1 MTMRVD
7 LEDLQRKSAAIR
19 TELANLPQPGAQGQ
33 IAPPSAHQVSTES
46 AMRLGLASLVV
57 WMYQAWGTKEGE
69 RLAESLDATRAA
81 YQAVDTASQQSLN
94 SGGSQPITVMTEPVA
109 PPPVPTP
116 PGHIAPPP
124 AIGPGGFATP
134 VIVQQQLD
142 AGDQGTSLRHYSDVW
157 KGFANQIR
165 GCAPAFDGRVGD
177 WEGTA
182 ASAAYAKFNSYRAWL
197 DELADS
203 WEDLSAEATRL
214 ADVHHEV
221 TEAHRPI
228 AEQYEQAEKKLADAT
243 NGAQVSALFA
253 EMQSAQVISEALV
266 GQYAAGMSP
275 KVVQPTGSAQQR
287 TRPHG
292 RHEGRQRRRPARPD
306 QARRFTRRPGR
317 TGPWRTGAGRSG
329 PWSPADDGTGLG
341 RSAGRWCAVR
351 RRCPF
356 GWRRPI
362 RRRSA
367 VGRHAWRISGWRP
380 VDGNAEVTDGSQP
393 AASRTWWRWS
403 WRGRWRRRWR
413 RRTLDAV
420 VAGGRRRNS
429 GADGPNPRRRRLAP
443 AAGSTGAAGGAMG
456 GGMAPMGH
464 GAGHNQGKEKRRDP
478 NLSPDEDLYTED
490 RPWTEAVI
498 GNRRRRNVQD
508 GKEAE

>member
-33 IAPPSAHQVSTES
+33 IAPPSAHQVSIES

-81 YQAVDTASQQSLN
+81 YQAVDTASEQSLN

-109 PPPVPTP
+109 PPPVSTP
-116 PGHIAPPP
+116 PGHIPPPP

-142 AGDQGTSLRHYSDVW
+142 AGDQGTSLRHYSDAW

-165 GCAPAFDGRVGD
+165 GSAPAFEGRVGD

-182 ASAAYAKFNSYRAWL
+182 AEAAYAKFNNYRAWL
-197 DELADS
+197 DELANS

-214 ADVHHEV
+214 ADVHHAV

-228 AEQYEQAEKKLADAT
+228 AERYEQAEKKLADAT
-243 NGAQVSALFA
+243 YGAQVSALFA
-253 EMQSAQVISEALV
+253 EMQSAQAISEALV
-266 GQYAAGMSP
+266 EQYAAGMSP
-275 KVVQPTGSAQQR
+275 KVVQPEDPPNSGLDPTAATRDANAQDPQDPSKREGSPDGPGEPA
-287 TRPHG
+287 PG
-292 RHEGRQRRRPARPD
+292 RPAPGGPAPGAQPMTAQASAGQPAGGAPSGGGVPSGGAAPSGGGAPSGGMPGGFPGGGPSTGTPKLPTDPRLRP
-306 QARRFTRRPGR
+306 AAHG
-317 TGPWRTGAGRSG
+317 GGGAGAGGGGAGGGGAPSM
-329 PWSPADDGTGLG
+329 PLSPA
-341 RSAGRWCAVR
+341 
-351 RRCPF
+351 
-356 GWRRPI
+356 
-362 RRRSA
+362 
-367 VGRHAWRISGWRP
+367 VG
-380 VDGNAEVTDGSQP
+380 AETVAPTTP
-393 AASRTWWRWS
+393 THAASAA
-403 WRGRWRRRWR
+403 
-413 RRTLDAV
+413 L
-420 VAGGRRRNS
+420 
-429 GADGPNPRRRRLAP
+429 
-443 AAGSTGAAGGAMG
+443 AAGSTGAAGGVMG

>member
-33 IAPPSAHQVSTES
+33 IAPPSAHQVSIES

-81 YQAVDTASQQSLN
+81 YQAVDTASEQSLN

-116 PGHIAPPP
+116 PGHIPPPP
-124 AIGPGGFATP
+124 AIGPSGFATP

-142 AGDQGTSLRHYSDVW
+142 AGDQGTSLRHYSDAW

-165 GCAPAFDGRVGD
+165 GSAPAFEGRVGD

-182 ASAAYAKFNSYRAWL
+182 AEAAYAKFNNYRAWL
-197 DELADS
+197 DELANS

-214 ADVHHEV
+214 ADVHHAV

-228 AEQYEQAEKKLADAT
+228 AERYEQAEKKLADAT
-243 NGAQVSALFA
+243 YGAQVSALFA
-253 EMQSAQVISEALV
+253 EMQSAQAISEALV
-266 GQYAAGMSP
+266 DQYAAGMSP
-275 KVVQPTGSAQQR
+275 KVVQPEDPPNSGLDPTAATRDANAQDPQD
-287 TRPHG
+287 PS
-292 RHEGRQRRRPARPD
+292 
-306 QARRFTRRPGR
+306 QARGFTRRPGR
-317 TGPWRTGAGRSG
+317 TGPWQTGAGRSG
-329 PWSPADDGTGLG
+329 PWSSADDGAGLG

-380 VDGNAEVTDGSQP
+380 VDGNAKVTNGSQA

-403 WRGRWRRRWR
+403 RRGGWRRRWR

-429 GADGPNPRRRRLAP
+429 GADDPNPRRVGGTCGRIDRSRRRCD
-443 AAGSTGAAGGAMG
+443 GRR
-456 GGMAPMGH
+456 H
-464 GAGHNQGKEKRRDP
+464 GADGSWRR
-478 NLSPDEDLYTED
+478 
-490 RPWTEAVI
+490 A
-498 GNRRRRNVQD
+498 
-508 GKEAE
+508 